1 MKLDESCGE
10 WSSLFNGRGGDA
22 GQSLG
27 LRDPR
32 HEMREKVLQRLTIII
47 DPGLLGYHGE
57 KKLGAKCNVLYKN
70 LPWWLRR

>member
-10 WSSLFNGRGGDA
+10 WSSLFIGRCGDA
-22 GQSLG
+22 GQSPG

-32 HEMREKVLQRLTIII
+32 DEMREKVLQRLTII
-47 DPGLLGYHGE
+47 DPGLPGYHGE